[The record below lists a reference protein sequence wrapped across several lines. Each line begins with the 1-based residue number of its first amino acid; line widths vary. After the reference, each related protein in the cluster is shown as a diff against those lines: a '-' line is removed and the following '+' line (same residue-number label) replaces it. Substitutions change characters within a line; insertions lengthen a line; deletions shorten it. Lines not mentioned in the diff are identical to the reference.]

1 MKIKELLKRFFKSL
15 SLKERRKRNII
26 KQGELARDK
35 GIQQS
40 VDNANSTVKNWSDI
54 AYGFLLGYSKS
65 HREFMIEDLREASV
79 GVVQEPPSKRA
90 WGAITVRAVKNGV
103 IKRKGYQCVKN
114 VKAHRTPATL
124 WEVV

>member
-1 MKIKELLKRFFKSL
+1 MKIKELIKRFFKSL

-54 AYGFLLGYSKS
+54 AYGFLLGYSES
-65 HREFMIEDLREASV
+65 HNEFMIEDLREASN
-79 GVVQEPPSKRA
+79 GVVQTPPSNRA
-90 WGAITVRAVKNGV
+90 WGAIAVRAAKNGV
-103 IKRKGYQCVKN
+103 IKRKGYQSVKN

-124 WEVV
+124 WVVV